1 LDNGD
6 AVMTPALHIL
16 LLLIVPFF
24 FIGLINRVKA
34 LWAGR
39 KGAPILQTFYDLRKL
54 LRKGEVISKT
64 TSFVF
69 RLSPSVQIAAVIFA
83 ALLTPLPGQPSLISF
98 SGDFILFT
106 YALGLAKFM
115 LVAAAMDTGSSF
127 EGMGASRE
135 VTFSTIVE
143 PAFFLLLGSLA
154 LITGQTSFAAIF
166 ALLNYSAGYSV
177 LVKSLCA
184 LALFIMLLVEG
195 CRVPVDDPNTHLE
208 LTMIHEVMIL
218 DYSGPDLAFLIYAAG
233 LKMVLIATLLANVLI
248 PASAG
253 TAGGLLLFGAV
264 MAATAVGV
272 GLVESLMARARMS
285 HVTQFIFLMTA
296 LAVTTFSV
304 VLFFLGGG
312 F

>member
-1 LDNGD
+1 MITL
-6 AVMTPALHIL
+6 LHL
-16 LLLIVPFF
+16 SLLLIAPILFLG
-24 FIGLINRVKA
+24 IINRVKA

-39 KGAPILQTFYDLRKL
+39 RGAPLLQAAFEIGKL

-69 RLSPSVQIAAVIFA
+69 RLSPSLQIAAVIFA
-83 ALLTPLPGQPSLISF
+83 ALLMPLPGRPALLYF
-98 SGDFILFT
+98 PGDFVLFA

-135 VTFSTIVE
+135 MTFSTIVE

-154 LITGQTSFAAIF
+154 LITGQTSFTAIF

-177 LVKSLCA
+177 LVKALCSIS
-184 LALFIMLLVEG
+184 LFIMLLVEG

-218 DYSGPDLAFLIYAAG
+218 DYSGPDLAFILYASS

-248 PASAG
+248 PVSAG
-253 TAGGLLLFGAV
+253 VAGGLLLFAG
-264 MAATAVGV
+264 MLTLTAIGV
-272 GLVESLMARARMS
+272 GLVESLIARVRMT

-296 LAVTTFSV
+296 LAVTTFSAV
-304 VLFFLGGG
+304 IFFLSGG